1 MSEQKK
7 DTSPLVKP
15 TRHKQTVR
23 IQEVNTPPSTLFD
36 VTVEYPSDDLP
47 EWFKPLQSIVEDD
60 TFTSMDINLGERVR
74 YHISIVDKKEYD
86 HSLFPFIR
94 TAEDGSIRM
103 RVERVEP

>member
-23 IQEVNTPPSTLFD
+23 IQEVNTPPSSFFD
-36 VTVEYPSDDLP
+36 TTREYPSDELP
-47 EWFKPLQSIVEDD
+47 EWFAPLRSIVEDD
-60 TFTSMDINLGERVR
+60 TFTSMTINLGDKVA
-74 YHISIVDKKEYD
+74 YHISIVDKQEYP
-86 HSLFPFIR
+86 LFPFIH

-103 RVERVEP
+103 QVERVEE

>member
-1 MSEQKK
+1 MAEKKK

-15 TRHKQTVR
+15 TRHKQIIR
-23 IQEVNTPPSTLFD
+23 IQEINNPPSSLFD
-36 VTVEYPSDDLP
+36 TIAEYPSDELP
-47 EWFKPLQSIVEDD
+47 EWFAPLQSIVEDD
-60 TFTSMDINLGERVR
+60 TFTSMTINLGDKVA

-103 RVERVEP
+103 RVERIEE